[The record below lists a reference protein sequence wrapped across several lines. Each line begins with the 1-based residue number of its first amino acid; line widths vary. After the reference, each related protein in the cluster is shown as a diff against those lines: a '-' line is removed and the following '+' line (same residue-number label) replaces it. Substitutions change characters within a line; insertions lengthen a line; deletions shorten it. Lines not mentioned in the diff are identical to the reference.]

1 MYFCDAIE
9 TNAADI
15 MFYDVADRLTNVIT
29 LSCGN
34 DENCRG
40 LEQQKDLQ
48 KIPVLQIV
56 PNFPLD
62 VFHP

>member
-9 TNAADI
+9 TNAADVT
-15 MFYDVADRLTNVIT
+15 FYDVADRLTNVIT
-29 LSCGN
+29 LRCSN

-48 KIPVLQIV
+48 KIPILLADS
-56 PNFPLD
+56 P
-62 VFHP
+62 